1 MPGHRIYYVPPR
13 MVGSVADWS
22 GKDQADGASW
32 LVDQVADLGFNAIWF
47 SPMGLLTGVEKVSH
61 GEKQSG
67 SYYAVRDHF
76 KLDPEFSAGKG
87 DEADKEHLRHFA
99 AKAKEKGVHL
109 YADLVCNHVAADHPL
124 VFEED
129 AAIAKIIANT
139 EGEVDHIRSS
149 KGKLIGLRWA
159 EDGQDKEFY
168 FKFRRKDD
176 LQLQIGGPAED
187 PWSDVAHINY
197 SSPEAKR
204 FFIFGD
210 DENEAYF
217 KKVIDWSLDAG
228 FTDFRCDAAYLIPPD
243 CWEALI
249 NHAHSKAPDAVFMA
263 ETLTTEVEKVDRM
276 AKAKIKDAA
285 GNDRPAFDLGMHGI
299 YWWNFRDD
307 WLPNAEVPRVAAMSK
322 FGGAGSPDNHDTDST
337 IAGAARKAFNKAAAV
352 EEAIAAVSVRDYAV
366 SVLTGNSSYVQMG
379 YELCNEKQNHVFK
392 GQVSPKDYTDL
403 EAKNAGTV
411 LDIRDKIRAVNDLHA
426 SLGVENC
433 RAVFKNHDTVEE
445 DKVIRL
451 AIEYRDVDTNAVK
464 AGVTLLLNRKPE
476 KGAVP
481 LSEGLKTSLAAE
493 GQVVAEGALKSYN
506 INDIAIFHTPLPPQN
521 PQPARTA
528 GAKRRS
534 SGPKMG

>member
-13 MVGSVADWS
+13 MAGSVADWS
-22 GKDQADGASW
+22 GKDAADGASW

-47 SPMGLLTGVEKVSH
+47 SPMGELTGVEKISH
-61 GEKQSG
+61 GEKRAG
-67 SYYAVRDHF
+67 SYYAVKNHF
-76 KLDPEFSAGKG
+76 KLDDEFSAGKG
-87 DEADKEHLRHFA
+87 DEADKEYLRHFA

-124 VFEED
+124 VFEEND
-129 AAIAKIIANT
+129 AIAKIVANADSDP
-139 EGEVDHIRSS
+139 DHIRGS
-149 KGKLIGLRWA
+149 KGKFIGLRWT
-159 EDGQDKEFY
+159 EDGVEKEFY

-176 LQLQIGGPAED
+176 LSLQIGGPAED

-210 DENEAYF
+210 DKEEGYF
-217 KKVIDWSLDAG
+217 KKVIDWSLDVG

-249 NHAHSKAPDAVFMA
+249 NHAHSKQPDAVFMA

-276 AKAKIKDAA
+276 SKAKIKDQN
-285 GNDRPAFDLGMHGI
+285 GKERPAFDLGMHGI

-307 WLPNAEVPRVAAMSK
+307 WLPKAEVPRVAAMSK

-337 IAGAARKAFNKAAAV
+337 IAGSARKAFNSVAKPDEAV
-352 EEAIAAVSVRDYAV
+352 AGVSIRDYAV
-366 SVLTGNSSYVQMG
+366 ALLTGNSSYMQMG

-392 GQVSPKDYTDL
+392 GQVSPADYKNL

-411 LDIRDKIRAVNDLHA
+411 LDLRDRIRALNDLHD

-433 RAVFKNHDTVEE
+433 RAVFKEHSILEGG
-445 DKVIRL
+445 KVIGL
-451 AIEYRDVDTNAVK
+451 HIEYRDADTDHLTASV
-464 AGVTLLLNRKPE
+464 ALLLNRKPE
-476 KGAVP
+476 KDPVP
-481 LSEGLKTSLAAE
+481 LSDTLT
-493 GQVVAEGALKSYN
+493 QRLKSQGLQPAGGDLKSDV
-506 INDIAIFHTPLPPQN
+506 INDIAVFHTPIK
-521 PQPARTA
+521 PAAPVQAKKRTVP
-528 GAKRRS
+528 
-534 SGPKMG
+534 GPRL